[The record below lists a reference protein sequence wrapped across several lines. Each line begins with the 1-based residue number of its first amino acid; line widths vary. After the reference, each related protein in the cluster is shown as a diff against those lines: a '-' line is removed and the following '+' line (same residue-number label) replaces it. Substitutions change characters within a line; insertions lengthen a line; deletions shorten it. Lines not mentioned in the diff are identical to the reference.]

1 MLQKLS
7 ANRWFLGSP
16 HPVAQFGVQQQ
27 QVHLNLQVEDPYI
40 AHQELVALGATV
52 LEPEKTFEAPEGFRV
67 YADPAGHPFC
77 IAWGQPSA
85 EDIQAFLSKRA
96 KQSSFLDGAQ
106 WNKRA
111 QN

>member
-1 MLQKLS
+1 M
-7 ANRWFLGSP
+7 
-16 HPVAQFGVQQQ
+16 AQFGVQQQ

-77 IAWGQPSA
+77 IAWGQPSV
-85 EDIQAFLSKRA
+85 EDIQSFLSKRA
-96 KQSSFLDGAQ
+96 MQSSFLD
-106 WNKRA
+106 RA
-111 QN
+111 E